1 MNRRALPTLALL
13 ATTALASAGS
23 ASAATFKNPSLGDHS
38 FYRDGSVLTPVLPAY
53 PTRALAVAAAHKTSK
68 KSTKPVVTKVSPL
81 QLKVGEKLYI
91 YGKNFIPGKGKTKVF
106 FLRSGHQGAAWV
118 RADNASKTRIVVTV
132 PTSLRKLIPA
142 SGAAT
147 RFQIRVLAKRFGS
160 VTRASRSPLIA
171 SDPSGSA
178 GGGSGGSGGGR
189 NAR

>member
-68 KSTKPVVTKVSPL
+68 KSTKPVVTKVSPM
-81 QLKVGEKLYI
+81 QLKVGQKLYI

-106 FLRSGHQGAAWV
+106 FLRVGKPGAAWV
-118 RADNASKTRIVVTV
+118 RSTSGTKTKLVVTV
-132 PTSLRKLIPA
+132 PSSLNKLLPG
-142 SGAAT
+142 SGQGV
-147 RFQIRVLAKRFGS
+147 RFQIRVLGKSSGTAQRPGS
-160 VTRASRSPLIA
+160 RPLTRTLPGVGPGPVT
-171 SDPSGSA
+171 
-178 GGGSGGSGGGR
+178 
-189 NAR
+189 ARGQGPP